1 MENEVQ
7 DKNRYEVQWV
17 TDRSQF
23 MKGLVWHTKDLEG
36 LPTAVFPKGKMQFPG
51 QRVGN
56 LKSVFQKGR
65 IWSLYKLNQN
75 HGG

>member
-36 LPTAVFPKGKMQFPG
+36 LPTAVFPKVSSGDHLQTW
-51 QRVGN
+51 RAC
-56 LKSVFQKGR
+56 
-65 IWSLYKLNQN
+65 
-75 HGG
+75 